1 MTEYT
6 ELELFEII
14 EEYGGKSKKEYLESK
29 CYLKDGYLRKGTG
42 IQKTFERQLL
52 DIFNEVNMKRKKK
65 GQPAKYEVGEMKSN
79 IKVVGDGRKNNK
91 RQKSNLDYK
100 MSELMFQR
108 IASFLDNK
116 IGSTYKTTLKGWI
129 WKLNYPISLKT
140 NESYL
145 DIFDEINSKIV
156 KNNFESEMENQA
168 KNNIISIFNILNE
181 QGKIELKSYEELYV
195 DEEAQLDVT
204 EDEILY
210 FKEMRKAIFSKYG
223 ISFIEYYKRTKKVKK
238 CIDKIH
244 SELYEETG
252 YTDCRKYIE
261 IKLLEE
267 ATLEPDILSFLDIYY
282 EKLNYLFTARH
293 DKYQIKISDCKNK
306 EEHQKHNT
314 FFKRLFKHH
323 MFYLIDK
330 QGSFKF
336 MEDDQQ
342 YKTNVDEAIENLNN
356 VDIYNIPSVATQDKN
371 MNMLNKGFCIT
382 NGFIDETNKNKVY
395 SEYKKMFGHRYYQ
408 DAPYKINVEDLP
420 F

>member
-6 ELELFEII
+6 ELELIEILDTFNLDGSKFKDTAHFKNKGFIKKGNNTYDSFIKKIESLFEYVEPI
-14 EEYGGKSKKEYLESK
+14 KKEYK
-29 CYLKDGYLRKGTG
+29 
-42 IQKTFERQLL
+42 
-52 DIFNEVNMKRKKK
+52 
-65 GQPAKYEVGEMKSN
+65 QPVKYKVGEYKEKPSV
-79 IKVVGDGRKNNK
+79 IVDGRKNNK

-100 MSELMFQR
+100 MSELMFSR

-129 WKLNYPISLKT
+129 WKLSYPISLKT

-145 DIFDEINSKIV
+145 DMFDEINSKIV

-293 DKYQIKISDCKNK
+293 DKYQIKISECKNK

-314 FFKRLFKHH
+314 FFKRLFKYH

-342 YKTNVDEAIENLNN
+342 YKTNVNEAIENLNN
-356 VDIYNIPSVATQDKN
+356 ADTYNIPNAATQDKN
-371 MNMLNKGFCIT
+371 MNMLNKGFYIT

-395 SEYKKMFGHRYYQ
+395 SEYKKIFGHRYYQ
-408 DAPYKINVEDLP
+408 DEPYKINAEDLS